1 MTLLPGERSGNLLG
15 ILAMILGVALF
26 AGVDAILKML
36 VEHYPPLQVAGLRG
50 LVALPILSVWI
61 HQRGSWGTL
70 LAVRAR
76 LQLLRGSLAVGMLV
90 LLTLGYRD
98 LPLANAYTL
107 YFIAPLL
114 MTVLAGPVLGE
125 RVAKVHWWAVA
136 GGLVGVLVALR
147 PGADGFIN
155 WVGLTIVGA
164 AMCYAGVAVLTRL
177 VSRTDSKESLMFW
190 MAVLMAAVPSLLAW
204 PDWVSLKGEHMV
216 WLAVLAVIGFLAQLA
231 ITEAFRYGNASVV
244 APFEY
249 TALAWAIGLDW
260 LVWSK
265 LPEMHTL
272 VGGVVILLSGFYVL
286 RYEMRSH
293 RSAPVKRTNRLS

>member
-1 MTLLPGERSGNLLG
+1 MVW
-15 ILAMILGVALF
+15 GVALF

-50 LVALPILSVWI
+50 LVALPVLSVWI
-61 HQRGSWGTL
+61 HRRGSWGSL
-70 LAVRAR
+70 LTVRKR
-76 LQLLRGSLAVGMLV
+76 LQLLRGGLAVGMLV
-90 LLTLGYRD
+90 LLTWGYRD

-107 YFIAPLL
+107 YFVAPLL

-125 RVAKVHWWAVA
+125 RVARAHWWAVA
-136 GGLVGVLVALR
+136 GGLLGVLVALR

-155 WVGLTIVGA
+155 WIGLTIVGA

-190 MAVLMAAVPSLLAW
+190 MAVLMAVVPSMLALPHW
-204 PDWVSLKGEHMV
+204 MPLKAEHMG
-216 WLAVLAVIGFLAQLA
+216 WLAVLAIIGFLAQLA
-231 ITEAFRYGNASVV
+231 ITEAFRHGQASVV

-249 TALAWAIGLDW
+249 TALAWAVGLDW

-265 LPEMHTL
+265 LPEVYTW
-272 VGGVVILLSGFYVL
+272 VGGAVILLSGGYVL
-286 RYEMRSH
+286 RHEMQSQRS
-293 RSAPVKRTNRLS
+293 SPTRLDTRAS